1 VKYLDVLVFLVY
13 YFLWKINLLKI
24 EGGEKMKKSLFL
36 FVCFIF
42 FVVGYVRAADETN
55 AAKGPYLACVATVGI
70 DKTDG
75 KGNISEIKGLASG
88 EIFGF
93 KGSDLDISNTITAEV
108 TEKTAVQ
115 IFEIVRDGTI
125 SDCLNFFGRPIY
137 ELYFTQ
143 GQVKEFLDNLEFFK
157 NDGYYYNF
165 LCRENGHCFLVS
177 AKHSENGINM
187 FVFPFP
193 TDTSLSGIILSAKN
207 NLIIVVPAPK
217 L

>member
-1 VKYLDVLVFLVY
+1 
-13 YFLWKINLLKI
+13 
-24 EGGEKMKKSLFL
+24 MKKSLFL

-75 KGNISEIKGLASG
+75 KEKISEIKGLASG

-93 KGSDLDISNTITAEV
+93 KGNLDTSNTTVTAEA
-108 TEKTAVQ
+108 TTQTAIQV
-115 IFEIVRDGTI
+115 FEVVRDGTA
-125 SDCLNFFGRPIY
+125 DDYLGFFDRPIY
-137 ELYFTQ
+137 ELYLTQ
-143 GQVKEFLDNLEFFK
+143 SQVKEFLDNPIFFK
-157 NDGYYYNF
+157 DDDHYYNF